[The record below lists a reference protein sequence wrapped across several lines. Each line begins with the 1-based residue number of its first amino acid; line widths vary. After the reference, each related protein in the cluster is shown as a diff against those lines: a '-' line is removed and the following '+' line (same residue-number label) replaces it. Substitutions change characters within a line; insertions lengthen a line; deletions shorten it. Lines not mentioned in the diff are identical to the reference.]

1 MNMSQTYSL
10 SPILIIGIFVA
21 GFGLGWVLA
30 SVRFRASGG
39 SNFEKLA
46 GELANRSANLS
57 GVSSRRIY
65 EVRCKCGA
73 ALKFRGAHDAG
84 PSELPPFPDGD
95 SYTCPSCGASVDL
108 KKIRGLIQNAK
119 LPQ

>member
-1 MNMSQTYSL
+1 MSQTYSL

-21 GFGLGWVLA
+21 GFGLGWVL
-30 SVRFRASGG
+30 SSIRLRGSPT

-46 GELANRSANLS
+46 ADLESRSTTLS
-57 GVSSRRIY
+57 GGVSSLRIY
-65 EVRCKCGA
+65 ELRCMCGA
-73 ALKFRGAHDAG
+73 VLKFRGAHDAG